1 MNRKSIDRRSQS
13 TRRLDRGAP
22 LNRRDSRS
30 FPRESLSQKWNELRT
45 PHPEESGALNE
56 FTRLIERNAPLQT
69 HTALVLMYGPFQAEM
84 QSDKG
89 IGVASWLR
97 ECVSRHGLPSLV
109 RFDYRRR
116 AQIFRRDQLQSW
128 LEPMTSK
135 LS

>member
-22 LNRRDSRS
+22 LNRRDSGS

-45 PHPEESGALNE
+45 SYPEESGALNE

-84 QSDKG
+84 QSDKE